1 MVSNLAFY
9 QTATRSPQVGL
20 FFVRAADPSPAGVA
34 RVADLLKSGPGR
46 AAPILVETTAT
57 AINRD
62 SSTLAALN
70 LRGLGGLEAIYTVLM
85 SAAGIAIFVFGLL
98 LQRRKEY
105 VTMRALGI
113 RMSQLRSLVLGEA
126 TVVAVLSLVVGAA
139 VGAAM
144 AVMFVQIL
152 APLFTIAPASLT
164 VPAGELGLLAT
175 LVLGG
180 MGLSV
185 VLAARSL
192 RRLNP
197 VELLREE

>member
-1 MVSNLAFY
+1 
-9 QTATRSPQVGL
+9 
-20 FFVRAADPSPAGVA
+20 
-34 RVADLLKSGPGR
+34 
-46 AAPILVETTAT
+46 
-57 AINRD
+57 
-62 SSTLAALN
+62 
-70 LRGLGGLEAIYTVLM
+70 M
-85 SAAGIAIFVFGLL
+85 SAAGVAIFVFGLL

-126 TVVAVLSLVVGAA
+126 TVVAALSLIVGAVVG
-139 VGAAM
+139 GAM

-152 APLFTIAPASLT
+152 SPLFTIPPASLT
-164 VPAGELGLLAT
+164 VPTGQLTVLAT

-185 VLAARSL
+185 LLAARSL

>member
-1 MVSNLAFY
+1 
-9 QTATRSPQVGL
+9 
-20 FFVRAADPSPAGVA
+20 
-34 RVADLLKSGPGR
+34 
-46 AAPILVETTAT
+46 
-57 AINRD
+57 
-62 SSTLAALN
+62 
-70 LRGLGGLEAIYTVLM
+70 
-85 SAAGIAIFVFGLL
+85 
-98 LQRRKEY
+98 
-105 VTMRALGI
+105 MRALGI

-126 TVVAVLSLVVGAA
+126 AVVAVLSLVVGAG

-152 APLFTIAPASLT
+152 APLFTIPPAALT
-164 VPAGELGLLAT
+164 VPAGELVLFAT
-175 LVLGG
+175 LILAG

>member
-1 MVSNLAFY
+1 
-9 QTATRSPQVGL
+9 
-20 FFVRAADPSPAGVA
+20 
-34 RVADLLKSGPGR
+34 
-46 AAPILVETTAT
+46 VETTAT

-62 SSTLAALN
+62 ASTLAALN
-70 LRGLGGLEAIYTVLM
+70 LRGLGRLEAIYTVLM

-113 RMSQLRSLVLGEA
+113 RMGQLRALVLGEA
-126 TVVAVLSLVVGAA
+126 ALVAVLSLGVGAA

-144 AVMFVQIL
+144 AAMFVQIL
-152 APLFTIAPASLT
+152 ASLFTIPPTSLT
-164 VPAGELGLLAT
+164 VPTGQLALLAS
-175 LVLGG
+175 LVLAG

-185 VLAARSL
+185 LLAARSL

>member
-1 MVSNLAFY
+1 
-9 QTATRSPQVGL
+9 
-20 FFVRAADPSPAGVA
+20 
-34 RVADLLKSGPGR
+34 
-46 AAPILVETTAT
+46 
-57 AINRD
+57 
-62 SSTLAALN
+62 
-70 LRGLGGLEAIYTVLM
+70 M
-85 SAAGIAIFVFGLL
+85 SAAGVAIFVFGLL

-126 TVVAVLSLVVGAA
+126 TVVAALSLIVGAVVG
-139 VGAAM
+139 GAM

-152 APLFTIAPASLT
+152 SPLFTIPPTSLT
-164 VPAGELGLLAT
+164 IPAGQLIVLAT

-185 VLAARSL
+185 LLAARSL

>member
-1 MVSNLAFY
+1 M
-9 QTATRSPQVGL
+9 
-20 FFVRAADPSPAGVA
+20 
-34 RVADLLKSGPGR
+34 
-46 AAPILVETTAT
+46 LVETTAT

-62 SSTLAALN
+62 ASTLAAVN
-70 LRGLGGLEAIYTVLM
+70 VRGLGGLEAVYTALM

-113 RMSQLRSLVLGEA
+113 RMGQLRNLVLGEA
-126 TVVAVLSLVVGAA
+126 AVVAVLSLVVGGL
-139 VGAAM
+139 VGGAM
-144 AVMFVQIL
+144 ALMFVQIL
-152 APLFTIAPASLT
+152 APLFTIPPANVTL
-164 VPAGELGLLAT
+164 PLADLGLLAT
-175 LVLGG
+175 LVLAG

>member
-1 MVSNLAFY
+1 MSDVLKA
-9 QTATRSPQVGL
+9 GL
-20 FFVRAADPSPAGVA
+20 GHKTP
-34 RVADLLKSGPGR
+34 L
-46 AAPILVETTAT
+46 LVESTAT

-62 SSTLAALN
+62 ASTLAALN
-70 LRGLGGLEAIYTVLM
+70 LRGLGSLEAIYTVLM
-85 SAAGIAIFVFGLL
+85 SGAGIAIFVFGLL

-113 RMSQLRSLVLGEA
+113 RMSQLRNLVLGEA
-126 TVVAVLSLVVGAA
+126 TVVAILSLVIGAGVG
-139 VGAAM
+139 GAM
-144 AVMFVQIL
+144 AAMFVQIL
-152 APLFTIAPASLT
+152 SPLFTIPPTSLA
-164 VPAGELGLLAT
+164 VPTGQLALLAT

-185 VLAARSL
+185 LLAARSL

>member
-1 MVSNLAFY
+1 M
-9 QTATRSPQVGL
+9 
-20 FFVRAADPSPAGVA
+20 
-34 RVADLLKSGPGR
+34 ADLLKAGPGR
-46 AAPILVETTAT
+46 ATPILVETTAT

-62 SSTLAALN
+62 SSSLAALN

-113 RMSQLRSLVLGEA
+113 RMGQLRSLVLGEA
-126 TVVAVLSLVVGAA
+126 TVVAVVSLVVGAM

-144 AVMFVQIL
+144 AVMFVQVL
-152 APLFTIAPASLT
+152 TPLFTIPPTSLT
-164 VPAGELGLLAT
+164 VPAGQLAVLAT

-185 VLAARSL
+185 LLAARSL